1 MSMSCCS
8 RVRGLMPLRR
18 RCQASCEASAPPE
31 TRELAASWALS
42 QATSA
47 GEVVT
52 GAGEAVVVVVVTV
65 VVVWVEGGEQAQRC
79 PEVAEEEGES
89 EGRTRKTSSAAEES
103 SSSSAGTVSSRSRAA
118 EAVDGSAIAGGVDR
132 KIGISSRAL
141 LRLGPRTRGLFE
153 KYLNRDSRDP
163 I

>member
-1 MSMSCCS
+1 MSKSCCS

-18 RCQASCEASAPPE
+18 RCQASWEAAAPPAR
-31 TRELAASWALS
+31 RELDASWALS

-79 PEVAEEEGES
+79 AEVAEEDGES
-89 EGRTRKTSSAAEES
+89 EGRMRKTSSAAEDS
-103 SSSSAGTVSSRSRAA
+103 SSSSAGTVISRSRAA
-118 EAVDGSAIAGGVDR
+118 EALDGSAIGGGMDR
-132 KIGISSRAL
+132 KIGISSRPL
-141 LRLGPRTRGLFE
+141 LLPGLVPPRPPTQNEGL
-153 KYLNRDSRDP
+153 